1 MPNTPSA
8 KAEMKK
14 DLKRRER
21 NRGRRS
27 AMRTWIK
34 KTLVAIEESNVD
46 EAEKH
51 FVLATKLIDKNVK
64 WNQLHQ
70 NTAARKKASLAR
82 ALNSMKASA

>member
-14 DLKRRER
+14 SAKRRER

-34 KTLVAIEESNVD
+34 RTMTAIDEQNVE

-51 FVLATKLIDKNVK
+51 FVMATKLIDKNVK

-70 NTAARKKASLAR
+70 NTASRKKARLAR
-82 ALNSMKASA
+82 ALNSLKAAE

>member
-8 KAEMKK
+8 KAELKK
-14 DLKRRER
+14 SLKRRER

-34 KTLVAIEESNVD
+34 KTLEAIEEKDLTS
-46 EAEKH
+46 AEKS
-51 FVLATKLIDKNVK
+51 LLMATKLIDKNVK

-82 ALNSMKASA
+82 AVNTLKTA

>member
-14 DLKRRER
+14 SAKRRER

-34 KTLVAIEESNVD
+34 RTMEAVAEENV
-46 EAEKH
+46 EAAEKH
-51 FVLATKLIDKNVK
+51 FHLATKLIDKNVK

-70 NTAARKKASLAR
+70 NTAARKKARLAH
-82 ALNSMKASA
+82 AINAIKQG

>member
-8 KAEMKK
+8 KAELKK
-14 DLKRRER
+14 DQKRRER

-34 KTLVAIEESNVD
+34 KTMVAIEEQNVE

-70 NTAARKKASLAR
+70 NTASRKKARLAR
-82 ALNSMKASA
+82 ALNALKASA

>member
-14 DLKRRER
+14 SAKRRER

-34 KTLVAIEESNVD
+34 KTMNSIEAQNVE
-46 EAEKH
+46 EAEKN
-51 FVLATKLIDKNVK
+51 FGFATKLIDKNVK

-70 NTAARKKASLAR
+70 NTAARKKARLAR
-82 ALNSMKASA
+82 ALNELKASA

>member
-8 KAEMKK
+8 KAELKK
-14 DLKRRER
+14 DQKRRER

-34 KTLVAIEESNVD
+34 KTMVAIEEQNVE

-51 FVLATKLIDKNVK
+51 FLLATKLIDKNVK
-64 WNQLHQ
+64 WSQLHQ
-70 NTAARKKASLAR
+70 NTASRKKAHLAR
-82 ALNSMKASA
+82 ALNALKTSA